1 MDPYSGLYGSSRPPS
16 PIQPFSPMEER
27 SSLQR
32 LAGNV
37 LPGVVWAGQ
46 ALDKT
51 LGARGLRGL
60 LAGRPRELLSVLP
73 FSDTT
78 GLTDPHDVTHGQDL
92 LRQYGLIHG
101 EDDDWQN
108 VLAGIGTEIAL
119 NPATYL
125 TFGGSA
131 LTDAGQ
137 LASKLGVLPKT
148 MLGRIQGLSSLT
160 PEATAMAGRLGIDVA
175 DVLNKPIPNLPV
187 GVTGYIKNPL
197 GGIAGL
203 GLPFQAPSSVLG
215 TGPGA
220 EAFAG
225 AAGKAANWLKYSM
238 AGRYGSA
245 LFDPTV
251 EGLTSAPFQ
260 QAMRGRVPQMAEQA
274 AMGRGDVADIVQN
287 LNRAGGVPHPNDFR
301 AVLEGVAQGTPAE
314 TAAASKASNMLVDQL
329 SNEQR
334 ALLPTAPLQDRFG
347 LDYFPRQSVEAEREL
362 ARGAPRV
369 LQTRHGAMEARDP
382 LLRDVPRGTSALED
396 IAADPVVNQYRV
408 ASPQAAM
415 QRIFE
420 SHLSGPGIQTDMAR
434 MGQLAARQGIAQGMP
449 GALSPMEAAEL
460 ADLQFLW
467 KKAVEL
473 EPWAAKQSGQLYR
486 DPMQDLLTRTEHS
499 VQSVGNANTIR
510 GVITQQAVPTGMASG
525 RVVPLSE
532 VVKLSGFA
540 DDPQTYATIA
550 QDLIQA
556 GKLPPGATDLSG
568 LVVPEAIARD
578 AQALGGIARGLAD
591 SVSTP
596 LRTIDSATSMFRGF
610 STALFPGFFGKKL
623 ASGIF
628 RSLAA
633 GSNPAEFAWATKAM
647 QLVRNGEV
655 VPGLASRVPAFA
667 GMTDAEATAALGNLG
682 FAHKAFGLSAA
693 GMPELPGA
701 GMDSISAQIPGEI
714 VRPSL
719 GDIAQNV
726 VRGRTDAAGNS
737 IDTALQRLNPLNTR
751 GVGGIGGLDLRNVD
765 QFAPMVA
772 GRQAASYV
780 DDITRGSTF
789 LERLMQGSSPASA
802 ADFTNSTHFV
812 GSDLS
817 PFESSVM
824 RRLVPFYGYLRHK
837 VPWALENIAENP
849 GGLQAMGIRAGQDIG
864 EQNRLNIPPTLGGGL
879 AAPVPGAVEGKQAY
893 LTRLGLPFDEML
905 SLIGTGPDAIEHTGM
920 KLGGQLNP
928 LVKFPL
934 EMATGRQFQT
944 EASGSDRFGVSDQDF
959 LSRLMMNSP
968 LARFVSSGQTLAK
981 VAEGE
986 KSPLLAAINLLTGA
1000 KTSEVR
1006 PEQERQAVER
1016 DVIQR
1021 LLQNDPAIR
1030 RFEEFYV
1037 PPEKIPFLT
1046 PQEIELLRLQKSAE
1060 MRAQAAAR
1068 MRGR

>member
-1 MDPYSGLYGSSRPPS
+1 
-16 PIQPFSPMEER
+16 MEER

-60 LAGRPRELLSVLP
+60 LAGNPRELLSVLP

-108 VLAGIGTEIAL
+108 VLAGIGTEVAL

-137 LASKLGVLPKT
+137 LASKLNLTRGMSALQ
-148 MLGRIQGLSSLT
+148 RIQGLTAASPEIT
-160 PEATAMAGRLGIDVA
+160 PEVTAMAGELGINMA
-175 DVLNKPIPNLPV
+175 DVLDK
-187 GVTGYIKNPL
+187 PL
-197 GGIAGL
+197 GGLAKLWPMGES
-203 GLPFQAPSSVLG
+203 GVMG
-215 TGPGA
+215 TGQTGQA
-220 EAFAG
+220 I
-225 AAGKAANWLKYSM
+225 AARMGKAADWLKYSM
-238 AGRYGSA
+238 AGKYGSG
-245 LFDPTV
+245 LFDPV
-251 EGLTSAPFQ
+251 VHGIVDAPFQ
-260 QAMRGRVPQMAEQA
+260 QAMRAREPLREA
-274 AMGRGDVADIVQN
+274 ALAAGRGDVAGIGQQ
-287 LNRAGGVPHPNDFR
+287 LLRSGGDPNVVR
-301 AVLEGVAQGTPAE
+301 SAVEWGAQGSPAE
-314 TAAASKASNMLVDQL
+314 LAAAGKVKNMLGSQL
-329 SNEQR
+329 TNETQ
-334 ALLPTAPLQDRFG
+334 ALAKTQALQDRFG
-347 LDYFPRQSVEAEREL
+347 LNYYPRQSVEAEREL
-362 ARGAPRV
+362 ARGSPRV
-369 LQTRHGAMEARDP
+369 LQTQHGAMEPRDVMY
-382 LLRDVPRGTSALED
+382 RDVPRGTEALKD
-396 IAADPVVNQYRV
+396 IAGDPMVNEFRV
-408 ASPQAAM
+408 GSPQAV
-415 QRIFE
+415 QERIFTH
-420 SHLSGPGIQTDMAR
+420 HLHGPGVQTDLAR
-434 MGQLAARQGIAQGMP
+434 MSQLAARQGIANGMP

-473 EPWAAKQSGQLYR
+473 EPWAAKQAGGQLYR
-486 DPMQDLLTRTEHS
+486 NPLLDLATRTENSINTVHNL
-499 VQSVGNANTIR
+499 GTIR
-510 GVITQQAVPTGMASG
+510 GVLTQEAIPLANAAG
-525 RVVPLSE
+525 RVKPL
-532 VVKLSGFA
+532 VDVIRASGFA
-540 DDPQTYATIA
+540 DDPQTYAMIA
-550 QDLIQA
+550 QDLGLPA
-556 GKLPPGATDLSG
+556 GSG
-568 LVVPEAIARD
+568 IKELANFVVPESTANA
-578 AQALGGIARGLAD
+578 ATQLGGVARGLSDA
-591 SVSTP
+591 VSTP
-596 LRTIDSATSMFRGF
+596 LRAVDSLTNLFKGV
-610 STALFPGFFGKKL
+610 STALFPGFHGKKYI
-623 ASGIF
+623 SGLF
-628 RSLAA
+628 RPVAA
-633 GSNPAEFAWATKAM
+633 GAGP
-647 QLVRNGEV
+647 LDL
-655 VPGLASRVPAFA
+655 GLASQAIKTLRAGGVPQGMAELSPLWK
-667 GMTDAEATAALGNLG
+667 GMTDAEAAADFGRLAYAHEVSRGLPEMVPGGASSNFADQILGETARPG
-682 FAHKAFGLSAA
+682 FR
-693 GMPELPGA
+693 
-701 GMDSISAQIPGEI
+701 DVAQ
-714 VRPSL
+714 SL
-719 GDIAQNV
+719 YK
-726 VRGRTDAAGNS
+726 GRTDAAGNS
-737 IDTALQRLNPLNTR
+737 IDTALERLNPINVS
-751 GVGGIGGLDLRNVD
+751 GVGGVGGVSLRNVD

-772 GRQAASYV
+772 GRQAAGIV
-780 DDITRGSTF
+780 DDMTRLPTF
-789 LERLMQGSSPASA
+789 LERLMQGYSSDAA
-802 ADFTNSTHFV
+802 ADFTKATQFAGNE
-812 GSDLS
+812 LA
-817 PFESSVM
+817 PFEQSVM

-837 VPWALENIAENP
+837 IPWALENIAENP

-944 EASGSDRFGVSDQDF
+944 EASGSDRFGVSDQDV

-1037 PPEKIPFLT
+1037 SPSEVAHLT
-1046 PQEIELLRLQKSAE
+1046 PMEIELLRLQKTAE
-1060 MRAQAAAR
+1060 ARAQAAAR